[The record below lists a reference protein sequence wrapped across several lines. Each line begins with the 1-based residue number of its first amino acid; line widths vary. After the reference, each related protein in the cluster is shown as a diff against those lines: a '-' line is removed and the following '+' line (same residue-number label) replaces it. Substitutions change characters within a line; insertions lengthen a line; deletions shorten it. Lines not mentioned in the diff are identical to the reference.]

1 KFRSSQFLM
10 AATAS
15 VRPALVFMSIARPR
29 LIPGGVTEWGLPSIS
44 SKWLFMLGKAL
55 IAWTM
60 AYPMRCV
67 NEILPP
73 CVRLR
78 WLLIT
83 TRLSII
89 ALAGTARTE
98 VAVGS
103 DSDAFMFLTI
113 AFAGP
118 RKTLCSVSS
127 GGLYTGAS
135 GSFGAGASGFL
146 LVAGARSGAG
156 TPFPR
161 DLLRAGASAGGFW
174 DTSSRVASGVTSSI
188 VTSADFRGAASEPGA
203 SPRPA
208 PLPPGE
214 EAAPGFASKNS
225 CQVRS
230 TEDGS

>member
-1 KFRSSQFLM
+1 LM
-10 AATAS
+10 AATTS

-29 LIPGGVTEWGLPSIS
+29 LLPGGVTERGLPSICS
-44 SKWLFMLGKAL
+44 QWLFPLGAAL
-55 IAWTM
+55 IAGTG
-60 AYPMRCV
+60 ADPGRCV
-67 NEILPP
+67 SELLPP
-73 CVRLR
+73 CVRWR
-78 WLLIT
+78 WWWIT

-156 TPFPR
+156 
-161 DLLRAGASAGGFW
+161 
-174 DTSSRVASGVTSSI
+174 
-188 VTSADFRGAASEPGA
+188 
-203 SPRPA
+203 
-208 PLPPGE
+208 
-214 EAAPGFASKNS
+214 
-225 CQVRS
+225 
-230 TEDGS
+230 